1 METALSAATMDSL
14 EALAGVLPVTVPIP
28 TPTNNTSLLSSKDL
42 HREEDLLRNP
52 GSFQVW
58 WSAIQTAK
66 EQAIA
71 SQKAQVASLSDAH
84 DLLGPLASA
93 TARGNVQ
100 RLTYLFESALVH
112 FPGSFKLWKAYLSM
126 RMFYVLG
133 KGQKKKRAGAR
144 KKYAEMKESMEEEA
158 IDQETYEG
166 GLDGVLGW
174 EEWKALV
181 GTFERALTWL
191 PTVSIISYA
200 RRC

>member
-1 METALSAATMDSL
+1 MDSL

-28 TPTNNTSLLSSKDL
+28 TPTNNTNLLTSKDL

-71 SQKAQVASLSDAH
+71 SQKAQVTSLSDAH

-93 TARGNVQ
+93 TARNNVQ

-191 PTVSIISYA
+191 PTVRIIT
-200 RRC
+200 

>member
-1 METALSAATMDSL
+1 MDTLSALS
-14 EALAGVLPVTVPIP
+14 GVLPVTVPIP
-28 TPTNNTSLLSSKDL
+28 TPTTNTSLLTTKDL

-52 GSFQVW
+52 GSFQAW

-71 SQKAQVASLSDAH
+71 SQKAQLNALGDAH
-84 DLLGPLASA
+84 EVLGPLASSV
-93 TARGNVQ
+93 ARNNVQ

-112 FPGSFKLWKAYLSM
+112 FPRSLKLWKSYLQM
-126 RMFYVLG
+126 RSFYVLG
-133 KGQKKKRAGAR
+133 KAHKQKRAGAR
-144 KKYAEMKESMEEEA
+144 KKYAEMRESMEEEA

-174 EEWKALV
+174 EEWKALA

-191 PTVSIISYA
+191 PTVRTQLVHIDA
-200 RRC
+200 N